1 MSNTPSDA
9 EIRGLAAE
17 GNGVYQ
23 DDETAVWEI
32 TDPSLIKFAR
42 AVLAKWGT
50 PQPAD
55 CTRSHP
61 HEDMSGY
68 CLLRTEIARL
78 ANENARL
85 KAGQPVVREQLTDEQ
100 IAEMMRE
107 TWGCASIAPRHAKDF
122 ARAIEAEV
130 RKQDDALIQQML
142 VSMCWAARVM
152 AISEDE
158 APGYFAAITAAR
170 ARLGEKT

>member
-9 EIRGLAAE
+9 EILALAQQHLKSFAQFSPGEVWLE
-17 GNGVYQ
+17 GEV
-23 DDETAVWEI
+23 E
-32 TDPSLIKFAR
+32 FAR

-85 KAGQPVVREQLTDEQ
+85 KASQPVVREMECT
-100 IAEMMRE
+100 
-107 TWGCASIAPRHAKDF
+107 CSAKDAPF
-122 ARAIEAEV
+122 STCCKVREAFEQWYDSQEYGRLQPFDV
-130 RKQDDALIQQML
+130 FKGGW
-142 VSMCWAARVM
+142 VSR
-152 AISEDE
+152 
-158 APGYFAAITAAR
+158 GITQKGGSNA
-170 ARLGEKT
+170 E

>member
-50 PQPAD
+50 PQLVNLGFTIENRAGIYVLVWEAGGCQPA
-55 CTRSHP
+55 TSA
-61 HEDMSGY
+61 EVAMWK
-68 CLLRTEIARL
+68 AL
-78 ANENARL
+78 AAVQ
-85 KAGQPVVREQLTDEQ
+85 QPVVREPLTPEQ
-100 IAEMMRE
+100 VKIIVLEA
-107 TWGCASIAPRHAKDF
+107 GYDCIDAPDPERAAFISGMRHAE
-122 ARAIEAEV
+122 RAHGITQRGVSNAE
-130 RKQDDALIQQML
+130 
-142 VSMCWAARVM
+142 
-152 AISEDE
+152 
-158 APGYFAAITAAR
+158 
-170 ARLGEKT
+170 